1 MKDVTV
7 SSLMQLDIFKESLIL
22 LGGKGGVERSVVF
35 ITVQEAPDFVDWL
48 DGGEFVLS
56 TWFAFAEDKQKG
68 IDSFRKMTEKIAA
81 LAIKV
86 PRCIEEV
93 PKEIIDLADDRRIPV
108 FAVKREAKFREIIKA
123 VSVAIHSYQSSII
136 YETRN
141 YYNELSSIALK
152 NGSEQQMLQALA
164 RKTGLPCFIAETNLE
179 EVLSSDQTARKMKD
193 SLLFELAAYLEN
205 KTEFPLMPFRAN
217 NYLVFPCASRN
228 SCYCYVIVCTK
239 SLLSEKTL
247 SMCNQLCTFLTIK
260 RQEHAEIRQ
269 KGIERL
275 YFDFILNDSL
285 SVDVAAR
292 EFGKMGLDTAGDFQA
307 AILTNDGVTNSSRF
321 LALRF
326 FAADFERI
334 LRSSVNR
341 MDMESGKMIFFIGH
355 GAKDNDAEIKEGA
368 LRLLK
373 KYPDQKMSIGP
384 RVRTLQHLPVSY
396 RLAARCMMIFSEK
409 ERLIDYTAYSYWFAA
424 LAGSG
429 SQETLWFV
437 DQYITPLSQNDTGE
451 NGTIL
456 DTLGVALFEN
466 SIQTAA
472 KKLQLHV
479 NSVRYR
485 LKKVREIVGL
495 DFFNPFER
503 SILFIAYL
511 MFKEKNLPYR

>member
-1 MKDVTV
+1 MEDVTV
-7 SSLMQLDIFKESLIL
+7 SSLMQLDIFKESLTL
-22 LGGKGGVERSVVF
+22 LGGKGGIERPVVF

-68 IDSFRKMTEKIAA
+68 IDSFTKMSEKIAA

-86 PRCIEEV
+86 PRFIEEI
-93 PKEIIDLADDRRIPV
+93 PKEIIDLADNRRIPV

-152 NGSEQQMLQALA
+152 NGSEQQMLHALA
-164 RKTGLPCFIAETNLE
+164 KKIGLLCFIAETNLE

-193 SLLFELAAYLEN
+193 DVLFELAVYLED
-205 KTEFPLMPFRAN
+205 KTEFPLMPFRVN

-228 SCYCYVIVCTK
+228 SCYCYVVISTE
-239 SLLSEKTL
+239 SLLAEKAL
-247 SMCNQLCTFLTIK
+247 FMCNQLCTFLTIK

-285 SVDVAAR
+285 SPDVAAR
-292 EFGKMGLDTAGDFQA
+292 EFGKMGLDTTGDFQA
-307 AILTNDGVTNSSRF
+307 AILTNDGITNSSHF

-326 FAADFERI
+326 FAADFGRM
-334 LRSSVNR
+334 LRSSLNR
-341 MDMESGKMIFFIGH
+341 MESDKMIFFIGH
-355 GAKDNDAEIKEGA
+355 GTKDNDAEIKEGA

-384 RVRTLQHLPVSY
+384 RVRTLKHLPVSY
-396 RLAARCMMIFSEK
+396 RLAARCMMISSEK

-429 SQETLWFV
+429 SQETRWLV

-451 NGTIL
+451 NGTVL
-456 DTLGVALFEN
+456 TTLGVALFEN
-466 SIQTAA
+466 SIEASA
-472 KKLQLHV
+472 EKLQLHV

-511 MFKEKNLPYR
+511 MFKGKNLPHR